1 MKKLITSIA
10 AIAAISTTVN
20 AGGKIVEPIPED
32 ATVIPVVQ
40 ESNYLAPAYIGVGA
54 IASMTTRDACACDK
68 DKSDQ
73 DDTRYGIIVRA
84 GYDFNDY
91 LGIEA
96 RFLKTLGSNTFS
108 KTTHYGVYLK
118 PQYYINENV
127 NIYALLGYGRT
138 KLEFTNGITSQEV
151 TKNGFSYGIGIEY
164 TFKKITA
171 DGTPKKSGGVWVDYQ
186 RLLKGKG
193 TIHAGSSII
202 SAGVTFDF

>member
-1 MKKLITSIA
+1 MKKIITSIA
-10 AIAAISTTVN
+10 AVAAIMSFAN
-20 AGGKIVEPIPED
+20 AGGKIVEPIPEG

-68 DKSDQ
+68 DRSDQ
-73 DDTRYGIIVRA
+73 DDTRYGVILRA

-108 KTTHYGVYLK
+108 KTTHYGIYLK
-118 PQYYINENV
+118 PQYYINEKV
-127 NIYALLGYGRT
+127 NIYLLLGYGKT
-138 KLEFTNGITSQEV
+138 KLEFTNGISSQKI
-151 TKNGFSYGIGIEY
+151 TKNGFSYGIGVEY
-164 TFKKITA
+164 TLKKKMV
-171 DGTPKKSGGVWVDYQ
+171 DGTPRKSAGIWIDYQ

-193 TIHAGSSII
+193 TIHAGASIV
-202 SAGVTFDF
+202 SAGISYDF